1 MVINDTVIIDSAAIP
16 PPVPV
21 EVRVAWWIWFAGSV
35 IATVSALITVILV
48 PEPLVITLV
57 VGITAAEVIVAVPA
71 AVMVVRGARW
81 AQIALLV
88 LAFLSLGSL
97 YSWTDLQAWGS
108 VIFNVILGSTGG
120 LLTTRRARAF
130 FAAHRRHAP
139 GH

>member
-1 MVINDTVIIDSAAIP
+1 MADNAVVSETTTSSRPPTEII
-16 PPVPV
+16 
-21 EVRVAWWIWFAGSV
+21 VARWIWFVGSGV
-35 IATVSALITVILV
+35 AAASVLIAVVFV
-48 PEPLVITLV
+48 PDPLVLV
-57 VGITAAEVIVAVPA
+57 LLGGATAVELAVAIPA

-108 VIFNVILGSTGG
+108 VIFNVILGSTGA
-120 LLTTRRARAF
+120 LLTTRRAWAF